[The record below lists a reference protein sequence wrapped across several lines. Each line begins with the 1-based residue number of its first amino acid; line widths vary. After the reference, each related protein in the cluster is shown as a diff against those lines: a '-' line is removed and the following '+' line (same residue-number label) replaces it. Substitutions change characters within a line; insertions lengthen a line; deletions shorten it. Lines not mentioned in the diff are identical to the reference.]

1 MGGGK
6 GSSPPPPDY
15 GPIAAANEAAARV
28 NAEIAR
34 EQLAWAR
41 EQYAQ
46 DQAVTQQVLD
56 VFLPTMRSEAE
67 AGAADRARYREV
79 FQPLEDR
86 FIQTATNYDTPERR
100 EMEAG
105 RAIATVG
112 QAFDAQ
118 RRAAMAELESFGIDP
133 STARAGALDR
143 GLRIAQ
149 GAVAA
154 GAATEA
160 RRNVENTGNALVG
173 EAINIG
179 RGYPGQV
186 AGAYAT
192 AQNAGGGA
200 ISGRLGT
207 TASGAQTMG
216 TAPQYG
222 QIQSSILG
230 NWGANTANMYGSWM
244 QHDAAMNQSPW
255 GAIAG
260 TALGI
265 VGGRVFR

>member
-1 MGGGK
+1 MGGK
-6 GSSPPPPDY
+6 GRSAPPPDY
-15 GPIAAANEAAARV
+15 GPIAAANEAAARI
-28 NAEIAR
+28 NAEVAR

-41 EQYAQ
+41 EQYQQ
-46 DQAVTQQVLD
+46 DQAVTQRVLD
-56 VFLPTMRSEAE
+56 VFLPTMESEAE
-67 AGAADRARYREV
+67 AGRADRERYRTV

-86 FIQTATNYDTPERR
+86 FIETATNYDTPERR
-100 EMEAG
+100 EIEAG

-118 RRAAMAELESFGIDP
+118 RRAALAELESYGIDP

-143 GLRIAQ
+143 GVRIAQ
-149 GAVAA
+149 GAISA
-154 GAATEA
+154 GAATDA
-160 RRNVENTGNALVG
+160 RRVVENTGNALVG

-192 AQNAGGGA
+192 SQNAGGGA

-207 TASGAQTMG
+207 TQTGAQTMG
-216 TAPQYG
+216 TAPQYRAIEG
-222 QIQSSILG
+222 SILG
-230 NWGANTANMYGSWM
+230 NWGGNTASMYGAWA
-244 QHDAAMNQSPW
+244 QRDAALNQSPW

-265 VGGRVFR
+265 VGTRIFR